1 MPQYTVEAFRW
12 TGTGYN
18 ATYNTSYTATFDD
31 DDANYQGA
39 ADANESVSIDG
50 GGFVPTTGQPYVI
63 TINFTDVNGDP
74 HTEEFNFFNA
84 SGGGGWYFVPEP
96 GSAFTVGAT
105 LGNYQS
111 HYNGWTYSSVVCF
124 AAGTRIATPR
134 GARRVEDLRPGDLV
148 LSPDGRDLVLRQI
161 MTRNLTA
168 RETDRFERLRPVCI
182 SAGALG
188 PGVPHRDLRLSR
200 QHRVMLRSVV
210 AERMFGQREVLVP
223 AIRLTALPGVF
234 VEPAPGAVSY
244 VHLVFE
250 THEIVLAEGVAS
262 ESFFPGREAL
272 QSLPPEARAE
282 IETLFP
288 QLCDGALPDY
298 ARCVPPPARQK
309 RLISR
314 LMANGKSAIE
324 PACAM

>member
-18 ATYNTSYTATFDD
+18 ATYNTSNTATFDD

-39 ADANESVSIDG
+39 GDSNESVSIDG
-50 GGFVPTTGQPYVI
+50 GAFGATGGQPYVI
-63 TINFTDVNGDP
+63 TVNFTDTNGDP
-74 HTEEFNFFNA
+74 HTEEFNFFYTGSA
-84 SGGGGWYFVPEP
+84 GGWYFVPEP

-134 GARRVEDLRPGDLV
+134 GARRVEDLRPGDPV
-148 LSPDGRDLVLRQI
+148 SSSDGRELVLRQA

-168 RETDRFERLRPVCI
+168 RETDRFARLRPVWI

-188 PGVPHRDLRLSR
+188 PGVPRRDLRLSR

-223 AIRLTALPGVF
+223 AIRLTVLPGVF
-234 VEPAPGAVSY
+234 VEPEPGAVCY
-244 VHLVFE
+244 VHLVFDA
-250 THEIVLAEGVAS
+250 HEIVVAEGVAS
-262 ESFFPGREAL
+262 ESFFPGREAM

-288 QLCDGALPDY
+288 RLCDGALPEY

-314 LMANGKSAIE
+314 LMANGKSAFE
-324 PACAM
+324 SACTI